1 MVQKQHLEGT
11 VWHHKYNYTGKFRQ
25 KLIVK
30 ETVLQYGEKVFSGMG
45 G

>member
-11 VWHHKYNYTGKFRQ
+11 VWHHKYNYKFRQ